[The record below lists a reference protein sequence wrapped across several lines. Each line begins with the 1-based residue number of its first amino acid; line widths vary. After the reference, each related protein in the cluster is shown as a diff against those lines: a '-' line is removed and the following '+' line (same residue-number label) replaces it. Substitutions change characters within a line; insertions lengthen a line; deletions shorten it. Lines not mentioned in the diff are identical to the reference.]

1 MKPFKV
7 REYRGPSWIIGLY
20 AISLILSAFSA
31 WQLYAQHSLSALS
44 IAAMLL
50 VPLLLAGLIDALTTS
65 VVVTESLL
73 SVRSNFRR
81 RIYAKSLFSSVSWS
95 KGGPVALKYSDGGWL
110 KLPSVN
116 TSSQDIINTLRAWLK
131 RPEA

>member
-1 MKPFKV
+1 MKPFDA
-7 REYRGPSWIIGLY
+7 RQYRGPTWVIGLY
-20 AISLILSAFSA
+20 AISLILSIFSA

-65 VVVTESLL
+65 VVVTEAHL

-81 RIYAKSLFSSVSWS
+81 RVYAQSLFSSVSWS
-95 KGGPVALKYSDGGWL
+95 KGSPVALKYRDGGWL

-116 TSSQDIINTLRAWLK
+116 TSSQDIIYTLRAWLK
-131 RPEA
+131 RSEA